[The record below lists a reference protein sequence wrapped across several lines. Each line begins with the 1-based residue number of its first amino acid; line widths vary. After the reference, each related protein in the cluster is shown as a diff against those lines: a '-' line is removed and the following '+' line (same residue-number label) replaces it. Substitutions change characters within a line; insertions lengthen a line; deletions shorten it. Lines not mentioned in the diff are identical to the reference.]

1 MGDFVN
7 LPASSADASRRVPE
21 HLAIIL
27 DGNGRWATKR
37 GKPRSFGHIAG
48 ARTLIRAL
56 GWFAAR
62 GIRHVTVY
70 AFSTE
75 NWKRPARE
83 VASLMRLF
91 STLLRHNLD
100 ILVKNKIR
108 LRISGR
114 RGDLPPKIQKAIAE
128 AERLTAGFDRQL
140 IVCVSYGGRAEIIDA
155 VNAAVARGE
164 KVTEE
169 SFQKL
174 LYVPD
179 VPDPDLVIRTG
190 GEKRT
195 SNFLLWESA
204 YAEYCFIDALWPDFS
219 ERDLDDALSDYA
231 SRNRRKGGIA

>member
-114 RGDLPPKIQKAIAE
+114 RGDLPSKLQKAIAE
-128 AERLTAGFDRQL
+128 AERLTADFDRQL
-140 IVCVSYGGRAEIIDA
+140 IVCVNYGGRAEIVDA
-155 VNAAVARGE
+155 ANAAIARDE

-169 SFQKL
+169 TFRRL
-174 LYVPD
+174 LYAPD
-179 VPDPDLVIRTG
+179 VPDPDLIIRTG
-190 GEKRT
+190 GAHRPGD
-195 SNFLLWESA
+195 FLLWQSA
-204 YAEYCFIDALWPDFS
+204 YSAYQFTDTLWPDFL
-219 ERDLDDALSDYA
+219 DLT
-231 SRNRRKGGIA
+231 